1 MFNLLKAPAQALLVI
16 GDEGLLK
23 ELAGKV
29 KREEEKEARIS
40 G

>member
-1 MFNLLKAPAQALLVI
+1 MFNLLKAPTQALLVI

-29 KREEEKEARIS
+29 KRKKRKKRIS
-40 G
+40 E

>member
-1 MFNLLKAPAQALLVI
+1 MQALLVI

-29 KREEEKEARIS
+29 KRKTRKKKTR
-40 G
+40 